1 MTPPLATFDDNT
13 LISMTLAGKPE
24 CFAVLM
30 DRHLNAVRRHVLSM
44 LQNTMDADDL
54 VQEVLLKVW
63 RSLST
68 FRSESS
74 FRTWMTRV
82 AINEVLQWYRR
93 ERHRSRCQS
102 PDDLDTLASVCDNP
116 HRHFARA
123 EAAQRVRQALAVLP
137 EKYREVLVLREFDQ
151 LSMQETAHS
160 LRASVPAV
168 KSRLFRARLLL
179 SASLRRSTRK
189 AQATEVTALQ
199 PCVNV
204 LLSRPA
210 VVFSSASDDEILR

>member
-1 MTPPLATFDDNT
+1 MMPPLATFDDNT
-13 LISMTLAGKPE
+13 LISMTLAGQPE
-24 CFAVLM
+24 GFTVLM
-30 DRHLNAVRRHVLSM
+30 DRHLFAVRRHVLSM
-44 LQNTMDADDL
+44 LRNTMDADDL

-68 FRSESS
+68 FRSEAS

-102 PDDLDTLASVCDNP
+102 PDNLDAFASFCDSP
-116 HRHFARA
+116 HHDFDRA
-123 EAAQRVRQALAVLP
+123 ETAQRVRKALARLP

-160 LRASVPAV
+160 IQASVPAA
-168 KSRLFRARLLL
+168 KSRLFRARALL
-179 SASLRRSTRK
+179 SSSLQRSTRQD
-189 AQATEVTALQ
+189 QATEMAALQ
-199 PCVNV
+199 MP
-204 LLSRPA
+204 RPKPRPTMMLRLEK
-210 VVFSSASDDEILR
+210 SSDRTDRC

>member
-13 LISMTLAGKPE
+13 LISMTLAGQPE

-30 DRHLNAVRRHVLSM
+30 DRHLFAVRRHVLSM
-44 LQNTMDADDL
+44 LRNTMDADDL

-68 FRSESS
+68 FRSEAS

-102 PDDLDTLASVCDNP
+102 PDDLDTFASFCDNP
-116 HRHFARA
+116 HHHFARA
-123 EAAQRVRQALAVLP
+123 EAAQHVRKALARLP

-151 LSMQETAHS
+151 LSVQETAHS
-160 LRASVPAV
+160 VQASVPAV
-168 KSRLFRARLLL
+168 KSRLFRARVLL
-179 SASLRRSTRK
+179 SASLRRSDAKASGYPSDSTARPTLKTRP
-189 AQATEVTALQ
+189 TMM
-199 PCVNV
+199 
-204 LLSRPA
+204 LS
-210 VVFSSASDDEILR
+210 VEKSSDRS